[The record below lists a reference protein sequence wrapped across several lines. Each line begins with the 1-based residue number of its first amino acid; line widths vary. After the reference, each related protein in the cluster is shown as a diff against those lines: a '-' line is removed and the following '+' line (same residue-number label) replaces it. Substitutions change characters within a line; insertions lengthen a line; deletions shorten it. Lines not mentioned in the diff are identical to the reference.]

1 MVICWV
7 VKLQGQFLLI
17 YSLKLLFQEIALK
30 IYFYRLSEDNRFL
43 TGCPRPCIED
53 CVIVKLKGNYLF
65 IILRPLLYVISLET
79 RFPRPT
85 RHCP

>member
-7 VKLQGQFLLI
+7 VKLQGHFLFI

-43 TGCPRPCIED
+43 TEVVRGLA
-53 CVIVKLKGNYLF
+53 LK
-65 IILRPLLYVISLET
+65 IA
-79 RFPRPT
+79 
-85 RHCP
+85 